1 MIAELAHLPD
11 RSDHAEGKD
20 AVLATR
26 KGLVA
31 PNFAPTIFRR
41 QPLEIAVEIIEVLER
56 AVDIRIAQ
64 HLTALGET
72 AFVELFI
79 HDSLSL
85 NFDAASHAPTTSIS
99 TSTLPRVACE

>member
-11 RSDHAEGKD
+11 RSDHAECED

-26 KGLVA
+26 EGLVA

-41 QPLEIAVEIIEVLER
+41 QPLEIAVEVIEVLER
-56 AVDIRIAQ
+56 AVHICVAQ

-72 AFVELFI
+72 AVVKLLV
-79 HDSLSL
+79 HDASS
-85 NFDAASHAPTTSIS
+85 FKVDAVSHAPRTSIS